1 MFPPKHFIKSTGWN
15 INCVSIPPG
24 TSGSQSIIL
33 NWCFA
38 TVRNVI
44 YLHVEQIKKLISS
57 LSLMAEHIKLA

>member
-1 MFPPKHFIKSTGWN
+1 MPTHFIKSIGWN
-15 INCVSIPPG
+15 NSCVSIPPG
-24 TSGSQSIIL
+24 TSGSKSIKL
-33 NWCFA
+33 NWRFA